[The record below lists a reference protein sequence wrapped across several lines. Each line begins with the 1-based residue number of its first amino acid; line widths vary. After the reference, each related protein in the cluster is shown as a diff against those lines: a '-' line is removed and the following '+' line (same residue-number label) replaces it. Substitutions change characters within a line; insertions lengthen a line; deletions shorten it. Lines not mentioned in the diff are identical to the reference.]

1 MGHGSRVTCQP
12 HRKVIDRSNDR
23 YLTHKCGQWQS
34 RVQLFSFLN
43 CFLGEEGKK
52 IKETRNLQ
60 ILFCKDKLCV
70 SCCIYIYISINFSKK
85 QEETINRRERE
96 RKKKEK
102 KKLDEMVKAISKAR
116 KEWFIDEGLAMYRVK
131 SAPLMCLSGCK
142 WLSSWRVNE
151 ERQFTVIKRLW
162 YDSRVKV

>member
-1 MGHGSRVTCQP
+1 MLHPHMGHGSRVTCQP

-96 RKKKEK
+96 KEK
-102 KKLDEMVKAISKAR
+102 REKEVGRDGKSYLEGAKRMIHWRRLGDVSRQIGTIDVPFRMQVVK
-116 KEWFIDEGLAMYRVK
+116 
-131 SAPLMCLSGCK
+131 
-142 WLSSWRVNE
+142 
-151 ERQFTVIKRLW
+151 
-162 YDSRVKV
+162 